1 MHEKNEVCK
10 TRHNKSKTN
19 KKSFGVLTQTMP
31 PVVTVLQCR
40 DASASLQIICQTDE
54 QYTITICGL
63 HNIWSTET
71 QIDQTG
77 KLLII
82 FDVAPA
88 KSEIANKNPV
98 CQLGNI

>member
-1 MHEKNEVCK
+1 
-10 TRHNKSKTN
+10 
-19 KKSFGVLTQTMP
+19 MP

-98 CQLGNI
+98 CQFWEIYNTHSVLADTSVLSNAVMSFICI